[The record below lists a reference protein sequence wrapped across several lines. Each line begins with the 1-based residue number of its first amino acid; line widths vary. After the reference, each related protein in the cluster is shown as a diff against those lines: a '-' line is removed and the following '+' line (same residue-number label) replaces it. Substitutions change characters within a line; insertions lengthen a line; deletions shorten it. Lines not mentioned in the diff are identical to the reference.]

1 MVAAHLQLVIINII
15 ITIIIVCAGIE
26 LSADPSR
33 GALSP
38 YVSAGFVWAV
48 RQSVYASNRSHD
60 VTNSSL
66 GSAINDV
73 CHFLLS
79 KVSPIA
85 GSHLYGVFGM
95 YVLSSSTWN

>member
-1 MVAAHLQLVIINII
+1 M
-15 ITIIIVCAGIE
+15 CAGIE

-95 YVLSSSTWN
+95 FSHLTVIVSLLLVWL